1 MRGILQAG
9 RPVQDDQPPEDDPE
23 GSEEAVKEPEAV
35 IEEEERLEPEKEKN
49 TPSCV
54 EEEHLDYCSME
65 AIAKRWRSKPK
76 KSGAASANPEVKAE
90 ASIKPL
96 ASVPG
101 TKGKKH
107 PTLLLAELLRV
118 EGEMAV
124 GQYDTGATA
133 WLVSSSFI
141 NKLSLFSRPERVQVS
156 ITSGIDKGP
165 VEATLSHELY
175 IRYPRGSAH
184 AAKFLEV
191 EKIRR
196 LPRPP
201 QEEVLD
207 EI

>member
-23 GSEEAVKEPEAV
+23 GPEEAVKEPEAV

-124 GQYDTGATA
+124 GQYDMGATA

-156 ITSGIDKGP
+156 ITSGIDGGP

-175 IRYPRGSAH
+175 IKHPRGSAH
-184 AAKFLEV
+184 ASKFLEV

-196 LPRPP
+196 G
-201 QEEVLD
+201 
-207 EI
+207 